1 MNKKLFYSVTIL
13 LILTLFAFTISYGA
27 ENMIND
33 AVNDTEGIVNGAING
48 IEGTA
53 EVGGNFIGDVG
64 RTAGNIT
71 ENVVSGAGNLV
82 EDGKN
87 TLESG
92 IDNMANTAT
101 TPMTDFGSTY
111 TAQRTS
117 TTTPTFLG
125 MNADAWSW
133 IIVGVLGIAIIA
145 LVWIYGKEHSSSYD
159 NYNE

>member
-33 AVNDTEGIVNGAING
+33 AVNDTKGIVNGAING
-48 IEGTA
+48 IEDAA

-145 LVWIYGKEHSSSYD
+145 LVWIYEKEHSSSYD
-159 NYNE
+159 KYTE

>member
-13 LILTLFAFTISYGA
+13 LVLTLFTYVVSFGA
-27 ENMIND
+27 DNMVND
-33 AVNDTEGIVNGAING
+33 AINSTTGIVDGAING
-48 IEGTA
+48 IEDAA
-53 EVGGNFIGDVG
+53 EAGGNFIGDVG
-64 RTAGNIT
+64 KAAGNIT

-87 TLESG
+87 TIESG
-92 IDNMANTAT
+92 MNNMANTAT
-101 TPMTDFGSTY
+101 TQMTDTGSTY

-117 TTTPTFLG
+117 ATSPTFLG

-145 LVWIYGKEHSSSYD
+145 LVWIYGKEHSNSYD
-159 NYNE
+159 NYHE

>member
-1 MNKKLFYSVTIL
+1 MNKKLFYSVTVL
-13 LILTLFAFTISYGA
+13 LILTLFTFTVSYGA

-48 IEGTA
+48 IEDAA

-92 IDNMANTAT
+92 MDNMANTAT

-133 IIVGVLGIAIIA
+133 IIVGVFGIAIIA
-145 LVWIYGKEHSSSYD
+145 LVWIYGKEHSNSYD
-159 NYNE
+159 NYHE